1 MIGWRGPRGAK
12 GREAWSGG
20 GPRDGDGATGTTT
33 RLLRC
38 AEVTRQLATCMVDST
53 SAWPSIIPHPRPH
66 LGCSGC
72 HARALAFFAPST
84 RQHGGRILYY
94 TYGIKL
100 ATNRME
106 SVSTIFSNRM
116 ESMAG
121 FHPAT
126 RSGKSSALRSVD
138 SRCELCSQAFV
149 FDTPFADQKT
159 NRYEFRTRII

>member
-66 LGCSGC
+66 LGCSGSVTRGPWHSSHPRQGNMAAEYYTTPMELSLPLIEWNQC
-72 HARALAFFAPST
+72 LQSFLIEWNPWLVFT
-84 RQHGGRILYY
+84 RQRAVENLQHYVQWILAANCAHKLLYLILHSQ
-94 TYGIKL
+94 IKKQ
-100 ATNRME
+100 TGMNSE
-106 SVSTIFSNRM
+106 HV
-116 ESMAG
+116 
-121 FHPAT
+121 
-126 RSGKSSALRSVD
+126 
-138 SRCELCSQAFV
+138 
-149 FDTPFADQKT
+149 
-159 NRYEFRTRII
+159 